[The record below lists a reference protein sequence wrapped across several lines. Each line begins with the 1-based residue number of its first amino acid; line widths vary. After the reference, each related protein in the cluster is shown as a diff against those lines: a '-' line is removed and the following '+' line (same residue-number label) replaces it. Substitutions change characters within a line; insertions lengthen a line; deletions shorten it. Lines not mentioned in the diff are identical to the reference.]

1 MNRLVSVSLFLI
13 ALLIAG
19 TAAEAQITI
28 NQTDMQSVLV
38 NSKRME
44 YFMTYLPYPVVN
56 LGSMS
61 GSMQTFDFSAL
72 PTEESKDSASMNFV
86 DPAGQPG
93 ASNFPTATLCSPI
106 VIVPFPGAELTVVIY
121 MRLQSDGFYQLGTY
135 SRQLFPPFIDTTI
148 VEKNSPMQI
157 LIPLPLTYGTSRTGV
172 DTVVADPINN
182 DYTVTTTDIACD
194 GWGDITYPLVL
205 AGEGAPKT
213 VLVSCLRGTQTQ
225 VMENYSGGVFSSRDK
240 EVSVFYI
247 SLDGTLFSVDQPDSN
262 YAGGTAEVRSL
273 NYSVR
278 VGTSDVRQVSPAVP
292 EGFALSQ
299 NYPNP
304 FNPSTT
310 ITFAVPSTGH
320 VSMNVYDLLGREIA
334 TLVDRQMSPGTYEAS
349 FDAEGLPSGMYIYRI
364 VSGTYVETK
373 KMNVVK

>member
-310 ITFAVPSTGH
+310 IRFSLPKSSYVTLK
-320 VSMNVYDLLGREIA
+320 VYNLLGQEIEI
-334 TLVDRQMSPGTYEAS
+334 LVNGLRTAGTYKVEWNS
-349 FDAEGLPSGMYIYRI
+349 RNLPSGVYFYGLTA
-364 VSGTYVETK
+364 GTATATS
-373 KMNVVK
+373 KMILLK